1 MLRGKRCCGSW
12 KESECMTDK
21 ELRTRIH
28 KAVDDHF
35 AALVDDPFLAQRI
48 AAVAKGEKLVKK
60 KFAAFPAVVT
70 MVILLT
76 LTAGIAA
83 EAIGWNVLEWLSIP
97 ADNVQDTVFPETTG
111 DVSHPVAD
119 VHIHEAVSDGYGVY
133 MSVVCKPKEENVLLL
148 NASVNPRDD
157 AEAIGL
163 VPDYPRQTIGAWA
176 DRHGYSMY
184 DVRLYTVAA
193 YPDLMNNTGFDSM
206 LGQMQR
212 NEDGSI
218 VIMMAGGSVPLPC
231 EYQLNYIIT
240 PYEKQLN
247 GLWQVDEWAAMDEQ
261 RSIRFSIDVPE
272 TAEAEVIAEYAVS
285 PQTPTQHI
293 NLTGCRLMRTPLMT
307 YAEFTYTF
315 KDAAIGQM
323 ERSDKDHFY
332 LMGYDLANWDVRI
345 ELVGTETL
353 ADGTVQFRYMTTA
366 QLPQGAPDE
375 MELDVRLSGSE
386 DQMAEL
392 VTLTRIDK

>member
-1 MLRGKRCCGSW
+1 
-12 KESECMTDK
+12 MTDK

-35 AALVDDPFLAQRI
+35 AALGDDPFLAQRI
-48 AAVAKGEKLVKK
+48 AAVAKGEKPVKK

-157 AEAIGL
+157 ADAIGL

-176 DRHGYSMY
+176 DRHGYSIY

-193 YPDLMNNTGFDSM
+193 YPDLMNNAGFDSM

-218 VIMMAGGSVPLPC
+218 VIMMAGGSVPLPRD
-231 EYQLNYIIT
+231 YQLNYIIT

-293 NLTGCRLMRTPLMT
+293 NLTGCRLLRTPLMT

-323 ERSDKDHFY
+323 ERPDKDHFY
-332 LMGYDLANWDVRI
+332 PHGYDLMNWDVRM
-345 ELVGTETL
+345 ELISTETL
-353 ADGTVQFRYMTTA
+353 ADGTTQFCYVTTA
-366 QLPQGAPDE
+366 QLPQGTPDE
-375 MELDVRLSGSE
+375 MEVDVRLSGGE

>member
-1 MLRGKRCCGSW
+1 
-12 KESECMTDK
+12 MTDK
-21 ELRTRIH
+21 ELHTRIH
-28 KAVDDHF
+28 KAIDDHF
-35 AALVDDPFLAQRI
+35 AALGDDPFLAQRI
-48 AAVAKGEKLVKK
+48 AAVAKGEKPVKK

-111 DVSHPVAD
+111 DISHPVAD

-176 DRHGYSMY
+176 DRHGYSIY

-193 YPDLMNNTGFDSM
+193 YPDLMNNAGFDSM

-218 VIMMAGGSVPLPC
+218 VIMMAGGSVPLPRD
-231 EYQLNYIIT
+231 YQLNYIIT

-247 GLWQVDEWAAMDEQ
+247 GLWQVDEWAVMDEQ
-261 RSIRFSIDVPE
+261 RSIGFSIDVPE
-272 TAEAEVIAEYAVS
+272 KPETEVLAEYAVS
-285 PQTPTQHI
+285 PETPTQHI
-293 NLTGCRLMRTPLMT
+293 NLTGCRLLRTPLMT

-323 ERSDKDHFY
+323 ERPDKDHFY
-332 LMGYDLANWDVRI
+332 PHGYDLMNWDVRM
-345 ELVGTETL
+345 ELISTETL
-353 ADGTVQFRYMTTA
+353 ADGTTQFCYVTTA
-366 QLPQGAPDE
+366 QLPQGTPDE
-375 MELDVRLSGSE
+375 MEVDVRLSGGE

>member
-1 MLRGKRCCGSW
+1 
-12 KESECMTDK
+12 MTDK

-35 AALVDDPFLAQRI
+35 AALGDDPLLAQRI
-48 AAVAKGEKLVKK
+48 AAVAKGEKPVKK

-218 VIMMAGGSVPLPC
+218 VIMMAGGSVPLPRD
-231 EYQLNYIIT
+231 YQLNYIIT
-240 PYEKQLN
+240 PYVKQQS
-247 GLWQVDEWAAMDEQ
+247 GLWQVDEWAVMDEQ
-261 RSIRFSIDVPE
+261 RAIRFSIDVPE
-272 TAEAEVIAEYAVS
+272 KPETEVLAEYAVS
-285 PQTPTQHI
+285 PETPTQHI
-293 NLTGCRLMRTPLMT
+293 NLTGCRLLRTPLMT

-323 ERSDKDHFY
+323 ERPDKDHFY
-332 LMGYDLANWDVRI
+332 PHGYDLMNWDVRM
-345 ELVGTETL
+345 ELISTETL
-353 ADGTVQFRYMTTA
+353 ADGTTQFCYVTTA
-366 QLPQGAPDE
+366 QLPQGTPDE
-375 MELDVRLSGSE
+375 MEVDVRLSGG
-386 DQMAEL
+386 DNKMKEL
-392 VTLTRIDK
+392 VTLIRIDK

>member
-1 MLRGKRCCGSW
+1 
-12 KESECMTDK
+12 MTDK

-35 AALVDDPFLAQRI
+35 AALGDDPFLAQRI
-48 AAVAKGEKLVKK
+48 AAVAKGEKPVKK

-157 AEAIGL
+157 ADAIGL

-176 DRHGYSMY
+176 DRHGYSIY

-193 YPDLMNNTGFDSM
+193 YPDLMNNAGFDSM

-218 VIMMAGGSVPLPC
+218 VIMMAGGSVPLPRD
-231 EYQLNYIIT
+231 YQLNYIIT

-247 GLWQVDEWAAMDEQ
+247 GLWQVDEWAVMDEQ
-261 RSIRFSIDVPE
+261 RSIGFSIDVPE
-272 TAEAEVIAEYAVS
+272 KPETEVLAEYAVS
-285 PQTPTQHI
+285 PETPTQHI
-293 NLTGCRLMRTPLMT
+293 NLTGCRLLRTPLMT

-323 ERSDKDHFY
+323 ERPDKDHFY
-332 LMGYDLANWDVRI
+332 PHGYDLMNWDVRM
-345 ELVGTETL
+345 ELISTETL
-353 ADGTVQFRYMTTA
+353 ADGTTQFCYVTTA
-366 QLPQGAPDE
+366 QLPQGTPDE
-375 MELDVRLSGSE
+375 MEVDVRLSGG
-386 DQMAEL
+386 DNKMKEL
-392 VTLTRIDK
+392 VTLIRIDK